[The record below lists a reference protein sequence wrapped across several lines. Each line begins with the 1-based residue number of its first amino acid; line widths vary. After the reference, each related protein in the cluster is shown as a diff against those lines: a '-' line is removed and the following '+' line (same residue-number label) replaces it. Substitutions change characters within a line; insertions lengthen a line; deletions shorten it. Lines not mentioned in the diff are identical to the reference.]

1 MLCSLVSDFD
11 RTVDKKI
18 QYNKKNFEINHVI
31 SRCLHLFNF
40 IVLSQFEYKV
50 IFLCLLTYA
59 GTEFHDEF
67 FFYLLVQPVPFSAL
81 SKTVVVSTH
90 LQHYQ
95 HFKLTP
101 LCVTGSS
108 FLQLLTGIHLN
119 YNFFI
124 ILWKCTLKK
133 ATIQRYVQQQRVSET
148 QEPRGIRLQEIS
160 LVLVSCE
167 LQALV
172 GFVGIVHRC
181 VGRYDLL
188 FPACGSRLVL
198 HLIHSHCVRPDSNY
212 SLSGC
217 VSRATKREQHGSL
230 CKVDRGHSVRR

>member
-1 MLCSLVSDFD
+1 MCSNNVSVKPKNP
-11 RTVDKKI
+11 TVFR
-18 QYNKKNFEINHVI
+18 Y
-31 SRCLHLFNF
+31 RR
-40 IVLSQFEYKV
+40 
-50 IFLCLLTYA
+50 
-59 GTEFHDEF
+59 FH
-67 FFYLLVQPVPFSAL
+67 
-81 SKTVVVSTH
+81 
-90 LQHYQ
+90 
-95 HFKLTP
+95 
-101 LCVTGSS
+101 CM
-108 FLQLLTGIHLN
+108 
-119 YNFFI
+119 
-124 ILWKCTLKK
+124 
-133 ATIQRYVQQQRVSET
+133 
-148 QEPRGIRLQEIS
+148 
-160 LVLVSCE
+160 VLVSCE